1 MVKPSS
7 AMRRS
12 AVHTSTAVQ
21 SDGEWMIHK
30 CLHVEGC
37 VWGNE
42 TYWNWYY
49 PTLMSAH
56 LYSQGGIQR

>member
-1 MVKPSS
+1 
-7 AMRRS
+7 MRRS

-30 CLHVEGC
+30 CFHVEGC
-37 VWGNE
+37 VWGNK